1 MLNNPYW
8 MLRLMLRANYAE
20 RVQLAA
26 QAPRKMISESSS
38 VPLSTSVPTQN
49 VVEHPDHYTQGEIEC
64 IDAIKSA
71 LGPENFK
78 AYCLG
83 TCLKYLWR
91 TEHKNGIEDLL
102 KCQMYL
108 KWLIGESI

>member
-38 VPLSTSVPTQN
+38 VPLDTSVLTQD
-49 VVEHPDHYTQGEIEC
+49 VVEHPAHYTQGEVEC
-64 IDAIKSA
+64 IDALKSA
-71 LGPENFK
+71 LGQEGFK
-78 AYCLG
+78 AYCRG
-83 TCLKYLWR
+83 ACLKYLWR
-91 TEHKNGIEDLL
+91 TEHKNGVEDLL
-102 KCQMYL
+102 KCQWYL
-108 KWLIGESI
+108 NRLIEESI